1 MVGMATAFQTNS
13 SGTDFSRPV
22 GGGIPWYIWLT
33 ALGVTSA
40 MIGIHWDISW
50 HRSIGRDTF
59 WTPAHLAIQL
69 CGVIAG
75 ITCGYLILWTT
86 FTKSPMRDSS
96 VGVLGFRGPLGAFVT
111 AWGGFSMITSAPF
124 DDWWHNAYGLD
135 VKILSPPH
143 IILAVGIFGVAIG
156 SLMLLAPK
164 MNAAKLNA
172 AKLNAAKLNAAV
184 GDDSKR
190 LETLYL
196 YLSGMLLIAGMSL
209 VLEFSGRV
217 VLHSASSY
225 RTVCMLAPVTLAM
238 AAGATGNRWAGSK
251 VAGLYTVFLLGM
263 LWILPLFPAQP
274 KLGPVLHEVTH
285 FVPNGFPLLL
295 IFPAFA
301 QDLIRPRLVP
311 WPAWRRALVMGTVFF
326 AVYLAVEW
334 PFATFLQSPA
344 ARNPLFGSHYMEY
357 FASPRSYAA
366 TYTFAPLEKT
376 ANEFWNRMGQAWLAA
391 ILASWLG
398 MVRGEWLGQ
407 VRR

>member
-1 MVGMATAFQTNS
+1 MEDMATAFAS
-13 SGTDFSRPV
+13 GSPGTDSSRPV

-86 FTKSPMRDSS
+86 FAESPMRDSS

-156 SLMLLAPK
+156 SLLLLAPR
-164 MNAAKLNA
+164 M
-172 AKLNAAKLNAAV
+172 NAAV
-184 GDDSKR
+184 GHDRKR
-190 LETLYL
+190 LEALYL

-225 RTVCMLAPVTLAM
+225 RTVSMLAPITLAM

-251 VAGLYTVFLLGM
+251 VAGIYTLFLLGM

-295 IFPAFA
+295 IFPAFV
-301 QDLIRPRLVP
+301 QDLIRPRLAG
-311 WPAWRRALVMGTVFF
+311 WPAWRRALVLGTVFL

-344 ARNPLFGSHYMEY
+344 ARNPAFGSHYMEY
-357 FASPRSYAA
+357 FASPKSYAA
-366 TYTFAPLEKT
+366 TYKFAPLEKT
-376 ANEFWNRMGQAWLAA
+376 ANEFWSRMGQAWVAA

-398 MVRGEWLGQ
+398 TVRGEWLGK